1 MVIEVSYQTK
11 RDAADTHSKFKHT
24 EFFES
29 PTLPDKPTMIKQLSV
44 MNKDFA
50 EDTIAITKRNADAE
64 RMRASGLC
72 VTKLL

>member
-1 MVIEVSYQTK
+1 MVIEFSYQNE
-11 RDAADTHSKFKHT
+11 RDATDKQSKFKYT

-29 PTLPDKPTMIKQLSV
+29 SALPDKPTMIKQLSN

-50 EDTIAITKRNADAE
+50 EETICITKRNADAG

-72 VTKLL
+72 ITKPL

>member
-1 MVIEVSYQTK
+1 MIIEVSYQTK
-11 RDAADTHSKFKHT
+11 RDAADKQSKFKYT

-29 PTLPDKPTMIKQLSV
+29 PTLPDKPAMIKQLSA

-50 EDTIAITKRNADAE
+50 EDTIAITRRNADAG

-72 VTKLL
+72 VTKLS